1 MSITTSRVFQDS
13 WLEEEEFRSW
23 LRQSIVC
30 NKTLSLSTSGRC
42 AVTEHARGNKHIKK
56 VTKRKN
62 VTKNAISLSL

>member
-13 WLEEEEFRSW
+13 WLEEEFKSW

-30 NKTLSLSTSGRC
+30 NKKLSLSTSRC
-42 AVTEHARGNKHIKK
+42 AVKEHARGNKHIKI